1 MVTLD
6 AVIQLI
12 QTHGLVLLAPLSVL
26 EGPIVTVIAGYL
38 ASLGLLPA
46 GGALAVVIL
55 GDLVGDALLYLAG
68 RKGIKRMPQ
77 RWRDRLGLNAAR
89 IEALSDH
96 FGARGG
102 RTLVIGKLTHSA
114 GAAILVAAGAA
125 RMPVAAFLGW
135 NLVATLPKSAAFL
148 ALGYGFGAAYAQI
161 DAWIVRVSFVLLVLL
176 VAAGAFW
183 WRRRGGVAR

>member
-1 MVTLD
+1 MITLD
-6 AVIQLI
+6 GVIALI
-12 QTHGLVLLAPLSVL
+12 QTHGLLLLAPLSVL

-46 GGALAVVIL
+46 AGALAVVVA

-77 RWRDRLGLNAAR
+77 RWRDRLGLKPER

-125 RMPVAAFLGW
+125 RMPPAAFLWW
-135 NLVATLPKSAAFL
+135 NFVATLPKSAAFL
-148 ALGYGFGAAYAQI
+148 GLGYAFGAAYAQI
-161 DAWIVRVSFVLLVLL
+161 DAWIFRVSLVLL
-176 VAAGAFW
+176 VALAAGGVVW
-183 WRRRGGVAR
+183 WRRRRMPR

>member
-6 AVIQLI
+6 SVIQLI
-12 QTHGLVLLAPLSVL
+12 QTHGLLLLAPLSVL

-38 ASLGLLPA
+38 ASLGLLNTA
-46 GGALAVVIL
+46 GALAVVVA

-68 RKGIKRMPQ
+68 RKGIKCLPQ
-77 RWRDRLGLNAAR
+77 RWRDRLGLNADR
-89 IEALSDH
+89 VEALKGH

-125 RMPVAAFLGW
+125 RMPAGAFLWW
-135 NLVATLPKSAAFL
+135 NLIATLPKSAAFL
-148 ALGYGFGAAYAQI
+148 ALGYAFGAAYSQI
-161 DAWIVRVSFVLLVLL
+161 DLWIFRVSFVLLALL
-176 VAAGAFW
+176 LAGGVVW
-183 WRRRGGVAR
+183 WRQRRRVSR